1 MGAGQQGAVTVTG
14 LGRGRADWP
23 VFLAGLLASK
33 GPGLGNGPTF
43 QRKEEAMASE
53 SYGVLLHLADSA
65 VRGLFVGS
73 PPHPQGSE
81 EG

>member
-1 MGAGQQGAVTVTG
+1 MTVTG

-33 GPGLGNGPTF
+33 GPDLGNGPIF